1 MFCSKRGNA
10 NPDTAQFCN
19 RCGSLLPPS
28 AKFVPPTPSVATP
41 HAPGPIPGAV
51 PSHHPAHYYAPQAP
65 YVGPTETSGK
75 AIGSLIFGLFF
86 FVLPSAI
93 LAIILGHW
101 SLSDIRKAGGR
112 LTGRG
117 IGTAGMV
124 LGYVGVASIPF
135 ILIIAAI
142 AIPNILRA
150 RMVANEASAL
160 GSLRAMSTALSTYGA
175 EYGSGYP
182 TNLSVLTSGDAADG
196 NCNHAGL
203 LEPAFAIG
211 RKNGYVF
218 YYVPKYPGGADG
230 PPPPAKGTTPKCP
243 ASGASG
249 YEITADP
256 ITNNTTGVRHFFV
269 DDSGVI
275 RVSQGDGSAN
285 ADSAPLE

>member
-1 MFCSKRGNA
+1 
-10 NPDTAQFCN
+10 
-19 RCGSLLPPS
+19 
-28 AKFVPPTPSVATP
+28 
-41 HAPGPIPGAV
+41 
-51 PSHHPAHYYAPQAP
+51 
-65 YVGPTETSGK
+65 
-75 AIGSLIFGLFF
+75 
-86 FVLPSAI
+86 
-93 LAIILGHW
+93 
-101 SLSDIRKAGGR
+101 
-112 LTGRG
+112 
-117 IGTAGMV
+117 
-124 LGYVGVASIPF
+124 
-135 ILIIAAI
+135 
-142 AIPNILRA
+142 
-150 RMVANEASAL
+150 MVANEASAL